1 MKELRPNAKR
11 ATYAITAIKVV
22 LAINI
27 IVLISWYLQYNLLQ
41 NIAQGQISIEKVES
55 NNIRVE
61 ILDNIYSLSY
71 IISIILF
78 IMWFRRAYYNLHK
91 KVTYLSWKEG
101 WASGAWFVP
110 ILNLYRPYQ
119 IMIEMY
125 EETQELLLQKDSNS
139 NLKLS
144 TLYVGLWWALW
155 SICGIIGNIRHY
167 IQMKTETIKEQTDIT
182 LLNIIYSIILISL
195 AIITI
200 KVIKDYSK
208 AESFLLDIEE
218 ETINAN

>member
-1 MKELRPNAKR
+1 
-11 ATYAITAIKVV
+11 
-22 LAINI
+22 
-27 IVLISWYLQYNLLQ
+27 
-41 NIAQGQISIEKVES
+41 
-55 NNIRVE
+55 
-61 ILDNIYSLSY
+61 
-71 IISIILF
+71 
-78 IMWFRRAYYNLHK
+78 
-91 KVTYLSWKEG
+91 
-101 WASGAWFVP
+101 
-110 ILNLYRPYQ
+110 
-119 IMIEMY
+119 MIEMY

-155 SICGIIGNIRHY
+155 IICGIIGNISHY